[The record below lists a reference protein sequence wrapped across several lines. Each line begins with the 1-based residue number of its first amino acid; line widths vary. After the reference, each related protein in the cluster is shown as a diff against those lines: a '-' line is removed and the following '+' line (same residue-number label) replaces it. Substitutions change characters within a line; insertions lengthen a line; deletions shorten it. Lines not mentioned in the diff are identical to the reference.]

1 MKRKIEAK
9 MKNPGGLSD
18 ASMAEDLTVS
28 IIDKSDETP
37 APSPTT
43 QGAEAAREP
52 WTSAANSVSDNSLP
66 PVSDIGVSTTSPEP
80 NCTSTPLVESPDKS
94 LSLRTPTLTLINTP
108 IPPSLR
114 NEAVREKE
122 PNGESDEEGRLLA
135 QLETER
141 LAEEQAREKRRK
153 LEERL
158 AAAREKKSQSPV
170 LKREG
175 EEIAAQTPQASTS
188 SLFE

>member
-9 MKNPGGLSD
+9 MKSGSSD
-18 ASMAEDLTVS
+18 PSIAQDLDVG
-28 IIDKSDETP
+28 IIEKSDETP
-37 APSPTT
+37 DQSPTT
-43 QGAEAAREP
+43 QSPEAPREP
-52 WTSAANSVSDNSLP
+52 WNVPANSLSDNSLP
-66 PVSDIGVSTTSPEP
+66 PMSDIGVSTTSPEP

>member
-9 MKNPGGLSD
+9 MKGQGGLSD
-18 ASMAEDLTVS
+18 ASIAQDLAVG

-66 PVSDIGVSTTSPEP
+66 PMSDIAVSSTSPEP
-80 NCTSTPLVESPDKS
+80 NCTESPDKD
-94 LSLRTPTLTLINTP
+94 LSLGTPSLTTIKTP
-108 IPPSLR
+108 IPQSLP
-114 NEAVREKE
+114 NEAVREKGS
-122 PNGESDEEGRLLA
+122 NGESDEEGRLLA
-135 QLETER
+135 QLEAQR
-141 LAEEQAREKRRK
+141 LAEEQARVKRRK

-158 AAAREKKSQSPV
+158 AAAREKKSQSPI

-175 EEIAAQTPQASTS
+175 EEIAAHTSQTSMS